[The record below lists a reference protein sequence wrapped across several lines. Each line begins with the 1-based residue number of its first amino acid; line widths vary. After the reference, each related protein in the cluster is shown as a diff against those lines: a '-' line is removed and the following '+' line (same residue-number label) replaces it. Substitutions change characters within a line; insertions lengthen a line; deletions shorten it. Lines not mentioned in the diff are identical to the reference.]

1 MTLGSLFDGSG
12 GFPLAGAL
20 SGIRPVWAA
29 EVEPYPIAVTRS
41 RFPMMQHIGSV
52 TEVHGDKV
60 QPVDVITFGSPC
72 QDLSVAGKRAGI
84 HDGQHSKLFFEAIR
98 IIKEMR
104 AATNGRYPTFAV
116 WENVPGAF
124 SSNQGED
131 FRCVLQEFVEI
142 CGNGT
147 VPRPDK
153 GKWKSAGEVV
163 GDGYSVA
170 WRQLDAQYWGVP
182 QRRKRIYLVADFAGG
197 RAGEILFEREGLRG
211 HPAPGRATGQGAAA
225 DAPGSTGGSRGIE
238 FLNPWDAQTIR
249 QYAIDG
255 VFPALGANSGG
266 GQNSAGVCF
275 AQNQRD
281 ELRDL
286 GEKTGA
292 LAAEQGMHQ
301 QNFIALKC
309 LNPWDCQS
317 KRIYQPDGVY
327 PTLPAMDC
335 GGANN
340 QAVLYALDSMYSNS
354 MKSSNPHS
362 GFHEET
368 IAKTLQA
375 GGVDPTCNQGGNVI
389 VEPIYTL
396 QGNGI
401 DRAETAGCNG
411 RGWREE
417 VCYTLN
423 TIDRPEICFK
433 AGQDAK
439 ARSLGESETV
449 TPTLGSEAGGNS
461 VPAVCYPQVAR
472 TLTAE
477 ADASPCIDR
486 GQNVVRY
493 DARGNGDGTHCPT
506 LTGGH
511 ENRVTDYTAGCVL
524 EHPPVYSVDCRN
536 AKLDAEK
543 THTLQAGQT
552 PYKLFSG
559 KPPRKYN
566 IRRLTPTECC
576 RLQGFP
582 DGWGVPDHKDK
593 LSDEELVFWQGV
605 RDTCAAISGKPS
617 KKYSEKALTKW
628 YNALHTDSA
637 EYKMWGNGIALP
649 CAAFVLG
656 GVAEALMEGN
666 QK

>member
-1 MTLGSLFDGSG
+1 MMTLGSLFDGSG

-41 RFPMMQHIGSV
+41 RFPQMQHLGSV
-52 TEVHGDKV
+52 TGVHGDKV

-84 HDGQHSKLFFEAIR
+84 HDGQRSNLFFEAIR

-104 AATNGRYPTFAV
+104 AATNGRHPTFAV

-131 FRCVLQEFVEI
+131 FRCVLEEFVKI
-142 CGNGT
+142 CGGGYT

-153 GKWKSAGEVV
+153 GKWKSAGEIL

-197 RAGEILFEREGLRG
+197 RAGEILFERESLRG
-211 HPAPGRATGQGAAA
+211 HPAACGATRQGAAA
-225 DAPGSTGGSRGIE
+225 DAPRGAGGSRGIE
-238 FLNPWDAQTIR
+238 
-249 QYAIDG
+249 
-255 VFPALGANSGG
+255 
-266 GQNSAGVCF
+266 
-275 AQNQRD
+275 
-281 ELRDL
+281 
-286 GEKTGA
+286 
-292 LAAEQGMHQ
+292 
-301 QNFIALKC
+301 C

-317 KRIYQPDGVY
+317 KRIYQPDGVC

-340 QAVLYALDSMYSNS
+340 QAVLYALDSMSSNS

-362 GFHEET
+362 GFHEKT

-423 TIDRPEICFK
+423 TIDRPAICFK
-433 AGQDAK
+433 AGQGAK

-461 VPAVCYPQVAR
+461 VPAVCYPKVFHTLTALNAGNVESAQQPNCVCYPQVAR

-486 GQNVVRY
+486 GQNVVCY

-506 LTGGH
+506 LTGDH
-511 ENRVTDYTAGCVL
+511 ENRVTDYTAVIVYRSQKFGEYAADGTASTMAARDFKSPRDLVV
-524 EHPPVYSVDCRN
+524 EHPPAYGVDCRN
-536 AKLDAEK
+536 AVLDEEK
-543 THTLQAGQT
+543 THTLQAKANGGQSLNCT
-552 PYKLFSG
+552 PSVLTSG
-559 KPPRKYN
+559 KPPRKYI
-566 IRRLTPTECC
+566 IRRLTPLECC

-582 DGWGVPDHKDK
+582 DGWGVPDHKDR
-593 LSDEELVFWQGV
+593 LSDEELAFWQQV
-605 RDTCAAISGKPS
+605 RDTSASIAGKQP
-617 KKYSEKALTKW
+617 KKYSAEALTKW
-628 YNALHTDSA
+628 YNGLHTDSA

-666 QK
+666 P

>member
-1 MTLGSLFDGSG
+1 MHNCLQLITYPEPSLQTREKTSDAYLKNSLKFAG
-12 GFPLAGAL
+12 GG
-20 SGIRPVWAA
+20 
-29 EVEPYPIAVTRS
+29 Y
-41 RFPMMQHIGSV
+41 
-52 TEVHGDKV
+52 
-60 QPVDVITFGSPC
+60 
-72 QDLSVAGKRAGI
+72 
-84 HDGQHSKLFFEAIR
+84 
-98 IIKEMR
+98 
-104 AATNGRYPTFAV
+104 
-116 WENVPGAF
+116 
-124 SSNQGED
+124 
-131 FRCVLQEFVEI
+131 
-142 CGNGT
+142 T

-153 GKWKSAGEVV
+153 GKWKSAGEIL

-197 RAGEILFEREGLRG
+197 RAGEILFERESLRG
-211 HPAPGRATGQGAAA
+211 HPAACGATRQGAAA
-225 DAPGSTGGSRGIE
+225 DAPGSAGGSRGI
-238 FLNPWDAQTIR
+238 
-249 QYAIDG
+249 G
-255 VFPALGANSGG
+255 
-266 GQNSAGVCF
+266 
-275 AQNQRD
+275 
-281 ELRDL
+281 
-286 GEKTGA
+286 
-292 LAAEQGMHQ
+292 
-301 QNFIALKC
+301 C

-317 KRIYQPDGVY
+317 KRIYQPDGVC

-340 QAVLYALDSMYSNS
+340 QAVLYALDSMSSNS

-362 GFHEET
+362 GFHAET

-389 VEPIYTL
+389 VEPVYAL

-411 RGWREE
+411 RGWRED

-423 TIDRPEICFK
+423 TIDRPAICFK
-433 AGQDAK
+433 AGQGAK

-461 VPAVCYPQVAR
+461 VPAVCYPKVFHTLTALNAGNVESAQQPNCVCYPQVAR

-486 GQNVVRY
+486 GQNVVCY

-506 LTGGH
+506 LTGDH
-511 ENRVTDYTAGCVL
+511 ENRVTDYTAVIVYRSQKFGEYAADGTASTMAARDFKSPRDLVV
-524 EHPPVYSVDCRN
+524 EHPPAYGVDCRN
-536 AKLDAEK
+536 AVLDEEK
-543 THTLQAGQT
+543 THTLQAKANGGQSLNCT
-552 PYKLFSG
+552 PSVLTSG
-559 KPPRKYN
+559 KPPRKYI
-566 IRRLTPTECC
+566 IRRLTPLECC

-582 DGWGVPDHKDK
+582 DGWGVPDHKDR
-593 LSDEELVFWQGV
+593 LSDEELAFWQQV
-605 RDTCAAISGKPS
+605 RDTSASIAGKQP
-617 KKYSEKALTKW
+617 KKYSAEALTKW
-628 YNALHTDSA
+628 YNGLHTDSA

-666 QK
+666 P

>member
-1 MTLGSLFDGSG
+1 MMTLGSLFDGSG

-41 RFPMMQHIGSV
+41 RFPQMQHLGSV

-84 HDGQHSKLFFEAIR
+84 HEGQRSNLFFEAIR

-131 FRCVLQEFVEI
+131 FRCVLEEFVKI
-142 CGNGT
+142 RGGGGYT

-153 GKWKSAGEVV
+153 GKWRPAGEIL
-163 GDGYSVA
+163 GDGCSIA

-211 HPAPGRATGQGAAA
+211 HPAAGRAPGQGAAA
-225 DAPGSTGGSRGIE
+225 DAPGSVGRSRG
-238 FLNPWDAQTIR
+238 AR
-249 QYAIDG
+249 
-255 VFPALGANSGG
+255 
-266 GQNSAGVCF
+266 
-275 AQNQRD
+275 
-281 ELRDL
+281 
-286 GEKTGA
+286 
-292 LAAEQGMHQ
+292 
-301 QNFIALKC
+301 C

-317 KRIYQPDGVY
+317 KRIYQPDGVC

-340 QAVLYALDSMYSNS
+340 QAVMYALDAMFSNS

-368 IAKTLQA
+368 VAKTLQA

-389 VEPIYTL
+389 VEPAMYTIHDKATRS
-396 QGNGI
+396 QGGGATRHDDGAGNGFGVQ
-401 DRAETAGCNG
+401 DNG
-411 RGWREE
+411 KMF
-417 VCYTLN
+417 TLD
-423 TIDRPEICFK
+423 TSTRHAVCFK
-433 AGQDAK
+433 AGNGAK
-439 ARSLGESETV
+439 ARSIGASETV
-449 TPTLGSEAGGNS
+449 SPTLGSEAGGNS
-461 VPAVCYPQVAR
+461 VPAVCYPKVFHSLTASNAGNVESAQRPNCVCYPQVAR

-477 ADASPCIDR
+477 ADASPCIDC
-486 GQNVVRY
+486 GQNVVCY
-493 DARGNGDGTHCPT
+493 DARGNGDGTRCPT
-506 LTGGH
+506 LTGDH
-511 ENRVTDYTAGCVL
+511 ENRVTDYTAVA
-524 EHPPVYSVDCRN
+524 VYRN
-536 AKLDAEK
+536 PKIGEYAADGTASTMAARDFKSPRDWNAALDEEK
-543 THTLQAGQT
+543 THTLQAKANGGQSLNCT
-552 PYKLFSG
+552 PSVLTSG
-559 KPPRKYN
+559 KPPRKYI
-566 IRRLTPTECC
+566 IRRLTPLECC

-582 DGWGVPDHKDK
+582 DGWGIPDHKDK
-593 LSDEELVFWQGV
+593 LPDEELAFWQQV
-605 RDTCAAISGKPS
+605 RDTYAAIGGKLP
-617 KKYSEKALTKW
+617 KKYSAESLTKW
-628 YNALHTDSA
+628 YNTLHTDSA

-656 GVAEALMEGN
+656 GVAEALMEEN
-666 QK
+666 P